1 MDVLGNLGLGFSVAL
16 APANLLYCFLGVLL
30 GTIIGVLPGLGPV
43 ATISILLPFTF
54 GLQPHTA
61 LIMLAGIYYGA
72 QYGGSTTAILVN
84 LPGESSSVVTAI
96 DGHQMA
102 RRGKA
107 GLALATAA
115 LASFLAG
122 SFATLVLAAAAPS
135 LAEVAL
141 QFGPADYF
149 SLMVFGLVAA
159 VILAHGSVV
168 KAVGMILVGMLLGTI
183 GIDVNTSVPR
193 FTFGIPQF
201 GDGIEFAV
209 IAMGIFGIGETIVNL
224 ERSGAARPYVEAVRK
239 LWPAPRELRA
249 MLAPAWRGTLLGS
262 ALGVLPGGGPVLAS
276 FSAYALEKKIS
287 REPERFGQGAIE
299 GVAGPEAANNGA
311 AQASFIPLLT
321 LGLPSNAVMALM
333 VGALMMHGLHPGP
346 QLMQAKPELFWGL
359 VASMWLGNLMLVV
372 LNLPLVGIWAKL
384 LTMPYRLLYP
394 AILLICA
401 IGVYSINN
409 SALDVLV
416 ASVFGLVGY
425 LLYRLHCEPAPL
437 LLGFIL
443 GPLIEE
449 NLRRALLIS
458 HGDPY
463 VFIQRPISCTFLAL
477 TAVLVVILAA
487 PLIRSGR
494 ERVFKESGT

>member
-1 MDVLGNLGLGFSVAL
+1 MDVLANLGLGFSVAL
-16 APANLLYCFLGVLL
+16 APMNLLYGFLGVLL
-30 GTIIGVLPGLGPV
+30 GTVIGVLPGLGPV

-54 GLQPHTA
+54 SLQPQAA

-102 RRGKA
+102 RQGKA

-122 SFATLVLAAAAPS
+122 SFATFVIALAAPA

-149 SLMVFGLVAA
+149 SLMVFGLVGA
-159 VILAHGSVV
+159 VILAHGSVL
-168 KAVGMILVGMLLGTI
+168 KAVGMILVGMLLGMI

-193 FTFGIPQF
+193 FTFGVPQF
-201 GDGIEFAV
+201 GDGIDFAV
-209 IAMGIFGIGETIVNL
+209 IAMGIFGIGETILNL
-224 ERSGAARPYVEAVRK
+224 ERTGAARTYVQAVK
-239 LWPAPRELRA
+239 SLWPKLRELRA
-249 MLAPAWRGTLLGS
+249 MLPPACRGTLLGS
-262 ALGVLPGGGPVLAS
+262 ALGILPGGGPVLAS
-276 FSAYALEKKIS
+276 FSAYALEKKVS
-287 REPERFGQGAIE
+287 AKPERFGQGAIE

-311 AQASFIPLLT
+311 AQTSFIPLLT
-321 LGLPSNAVMALM
+321 LGLPANAVMALM
-333 VGALMMHGLHPGP
+333 IGALMMHGLHPGP
-346 QLMQAKPELFWGL
+346 QLMRDKPELFWGL
-359 VASMWLGNLMLVV
+359 VASMWTGNLMLVI
-372 LNLPLVGIWAKL
+372 LNLPLVGIWARL
-384 LTMPYRLLYP
+384 LTLPYRFLYP

-416 ASVFGLVGY
+416 ATVFGFVGY
-425 LLYRLHCEPAPL
+425 LLYRLNCEPAPL

-449 NLRRALLIS
+449 NLRRALVIS
-458 HGDPY
+458 QGDPS
-463 VFIQRPISCTFLAL
+463 VFVQRPISCTFLAL
-477 TAVLVVILAA
+477 TAVLIVVLAA
-487 PLIRSGR
+487 PAIRSGR
-494 ERVFKESGT
+494 ERVFRET